1 MNTNRQQG
9 LSLIE
14 LMIGLLLGLL
24 IIAVA
29 SGTLQ
34 YFDSQRRSSVA
45 GNASSNAGVLAAY
58 LLQRDVQNAGIGL
71 MNTTQLA
78 CTQLNLYAQGV
89 VRANGAALAP
99 VSVVDG
105 GAQGSDSATVFF
117 AGSVLG
123 AAPVQ
128 LTRGLMNASDKLYVN
143 NTSGFTVGDVVV
155 LADSNVDNPCTVAQI
170 SAMTA
175 VGTNEF
181 ALSRTSNGTYPFNA
195 PNPATSFAKAP
206 LYPEGAVVIN
216 TGAAPTWRRYSVQNN
231 QLSVTDLV
239 TGTAVQVAD
248 NVVSLQVQYGVTN
261 GTASAVTRWVSAT
274 DEWAAPTAAM
284 ITSIR
289 AIRVAVVTRSPRK
302 EPLVGTDGKCA
313 TTAAEPILWPDSDAP
328 QLDLSGMADWQCYR
342 YQVYRNTMPLKNL
355 VWSVSQ

>member
-24 IIAVA
+24 IVTVA
-29 SGTLQ
+29 CGTLSF
-34 YFDSQRRSSVA
+34 FDSQRRTSQA
-45 GNASSNAGVLAAY
+45 GNASSNAGILAAY

-78 CTQLNLYAQGV
+78 CSQLNLYSQGV

-99 VSVVDG
+99 VSIVDG
-105 GAQGSDSATVFF
+105 GAQGSDSTTVFF

-128 LTRGLMNASDKLYVN
+128 LTRGLMNATDNLYVN
-143 NTSGFTVGDVVV
+143 NTSGFTVGDVVLV
-155 LADSNVDNPCTVAQI
+155 ADSSVDNPCTIAQI

-175 VGTNEF
+175 VGGNEF
-181 ALSRTSNGTYPFNA
+181 ALSRTSSAAYPFNA
-195 PNPATSFAKAP
+195 PTPAASFAKVP
-206 LYPEGAVVIN
+206 LYMEGSVIIK
-216 TGAAPTWRRYSVQNN
+216 TGTAPTWRRYAMQNN

-239 TGTAVQVAD
+239 TGTTVQVAD
-248 NVVSLQVQYGVTN
+248 NVVSLQAQYGVTN
-261 GTASAVTRWVSAT
+261 GTASAITRWVSAT
-274 DEWAAPTAAM
+274 NEWAAPTPTM

-289 AIRVAVVTRSPRK
+289 AIRVAIVTRSPRK
-302 EPLVGTDGKCA
+302 EGLLDANKKCA
-313 TTAAEPILWPDSDAP
+313 TTTAAPMLWPDADAP
-328 QLDLSGMADWQCYR
+328 QLNLSGTADWQCYR
-342 YQVYRNTMPLKNL
+342 YQVYRTTMPLKNL
-355 VWSVSQ
+355 VWSLSQ